1 MRPSGNSRRGPTTAT
16 SGRVIRKSAIRP
28 TAWGLTVTSGFSKS
42 TNRPWHRSRPTL
54 LARPKP
60 RLRCCARTIA
70 FGNSLAT
77 AAAEPSVDALSTT
90 TASTGTSACPKKA
103 SRHLSSSGFTL
114 KLTIRAGTSGFS
126 AGMVLV
132 IIQRLTAPV
141 VLAAVDRIRG
151 IVLSVGR
158 LDLRERLAQVRRS
171 RLVRQNLILFVGGL
185 VAGIGGFVYHAIA
198 GRVLGPA
205 TYGEVAFLIA
215 VYAVGTAPALILI
228 VVLARYTATLAA
240 RGAEGISSLLTR
252 TIRLVAI
259 PCLVAILL
267 TTLLAR
273 PLANFEHLGSTIPI
287 LILGFSIALVWQVAI
302 PRGILQGLQR
312 FTALSLNLSLEL
324 VVRTA
329 AVVALLAANY
339 AVSGAMAAVLL
350 GLVFAFVL
358 GLIALR
364 DHLGRSKTRV
374 HLRVMA
380 GFSLTAAAG
389 IIGVQILYNQDV
401 ILAEH
406 YLSSHAGGIYGGLNK
421 IGTILYFL
429 TLLGA
434 GALLV
439 FGLVPGLVVGVL
451 FGPSFSDA
459 VPYVFAVG
467 VIGLALS
474 LNNLLVQFFMA
485 VHDRVFLPIL
495 GLGVIAEGVA
505 IFLFHANVGQV
516 VGDVVVTL
524 LVLLVLLAVRC
535 YLLLPTLR
543 ASSLGEPEPKPVL
556 G

>member
-1 MRPSGNSRRGPTTAT
+1 
-16 SGRVIRKSAIRP
+16 
-28 TAWGLTVTSGFSKS
+28 
-42 TNRPWHRSRPTL
+42 
-54 LARPKP
+54 
-60 RLRCCARTIA
+60 
-70 FGNSLAT
+70 
-77 AAAEPSVDALSTT
+77 
-90 TASTGTSACPKKA
+90 
-103 SRHLSSSGFTL
+103 
-114 KLTIRAGTSGFS
+114 
-126 AGMVLV
+126 
-132 IIQRLTAPV
+132 
-141 VLAAVDRIRG
+141 
-151 IVLSVGR
+151 VLSVGR
-158 LDLRERLAQVRRS
+158 LDLRERLARVRRS
-171 RLVRQNLILFVGGL
+171 RLVRQNLILFAGGL
-185 VAGIGGFVYHAIA
+185 IAGVGGFVYHAIA

-205 TYGEVAFLIA
+205 IYGQVAFLIA

-228 VVLARYTATLAA
+228 VVLARYTATLSA

-273 PLANFEHLGSTIPI
+273 PLANFEHLTSTIPV
-287 LILGFSIALVWQVAI
+287 LILGFSIALIWQVAI

-350 GLVFAFVL
+350 GLVFAFAL

-364 DHLGRSKTRV
+364 DHLRPGKARV
-374 HLRVMA
+374 RLRVMA

-429 TLLGA
+429 TLSVSQVLFPRVVEAVAKEEHPGRILLYSAGLLTLLGA

-439 FGLVPGLVVGVL
+439 FGVVPGLVVRVL
-451 FGPSFSDA
+451 FGPAFLDA
-459 VPYVFAVG
+459 VPYVFPVG

-474 LNNLLVQFFMA
+474 LDNLLVQFFMA

-495 GLGVIAEGVA
+495 GLGVVAEGVA

-516 VGDVVVTL
+516 VGDVLVTLVGL
-524 LVLLVLLAVRC
+524 LVLLTIRC

-543 ASSLGEPEPKPVL
+543 ASSLGEVDPNPAL

>member
-1 MRPSGNSRRGPTTAT
+1 M
-16 SGRVIRKSAIRP
+16 
-28 TAWGLTVTSGFSKS
+28 
-42 TNRPWHRSRPTL
+42 
-54 LARPKP
+54 
-60 RLRCCARTIA
+60 
-70 FGNSLAT
+70 
-77 AAAEPSVDALSTT
+77 
-90 TASTGTSACPKKA
+90 
-103 SRHLSSSGFTL
+103 
-114 KLTIRAGTSGFS
+114 
-126 AGMVLV
+126 LV
-132 IIQRLTAPV
+132 IIQRCTAPV
-141 VLAAVDRIRG
+141 VLAAVDRIREV
-151 IVLSVGR
+151 VLSVGR

-171 RLVRQNLILFVGGL
+171 RLVRQNLILFAGGL
-185 VAGIGGFVYHAIA
+185 IAGIGGFVYHAIA

-205 TYGEVAFLIA
+205 IYGQVAFLIA
-215 VYAVGTAPALILI
+215 VYAVGTAPALILV
-228 VVLARYTATLAA
+228 VVLARYTATLSA

-252 TIRLVAI
+252 TIRLVTI
-259 PCLVAILL
+259 PCLAAILF

-273 PLANFEHLGSTIPI
+273 PLANFEHLGSTIPV
-287 LILGFSIALVWQVAI
+287 LILGFSIALIWQVAI

-350 GLVFAFVL
+350 GLVFAFAL
-358 GLIALR
+358 GLITLR

-421 IGTILYFL
+421 IGTILFFLTLSVSQVLFPRVVEAVAKEEHPGRILLYSAGIL

-439 FGLVPGLVVGVL
+439 FGVVPGLVVGVL
-451 FGPSFSDA
+451 FGPSFKDA

-495 GLGVIAEGVA
+495 GLGVLAEGVG

-516 VGDVVVTL
+516 VGDVLVTLVAL
-524 LVLLVLLAVRC
+524 LVLLTVRC

-543 ASSLGEPEPKPVL
+543 ASSLGEPEPKPAL

>member
-1 MRPSGNSRRGPTTAT
+1 
-16 SGRVIRKSAIRP
+16 
-28 TAWGLTVTSGFSKS
+28 
-42 TNRPWHRSRPTL
+42 
-54 LARPKP
+54 
-60 RLRCCARTIA
+60 
-70 FGNSLAT
+70 
-77 AAAEPSVDALSTT
+77 
-90 TASTGTSACPKKA
+90 
-103 SRHLSSSGFTL
+103 
-114 KLTIRAGTSGFS
+114 
-126 AGMVLV
+126 MVLV

-259 PCLVAILL
+259 PCLVAILF

-273 PLANFEHLGSTIPI
+273 PLANFEHLGSTIPV
-287 LILGFSIALVWQVAI
+287 LILGFSIALIWQVAI

-364 DHLGRSKTRV
+364 DHLGRAKTRV

-421 IGTILYFL
+421 IGTILFFLTLSVSQVLFPRVVEAVAKEEHPGRILLYSAGIL

-439 FGLVPGLVVGVL
+439 FGVVPGLVVGVL
-451 FGPSFSDA
+451 FGPSFRDA
-459 VPYVFAVG
+459 VPYVLPVG

-495 GLGVIAEGVA
+495 GLGVVAEGVG

-516 VGDVVVTL
+516 VGDVLVTL
-524 LVLLVLLAVRC
+524 VALLALLAVRC

-543 ASSLGEPEPKPVL
+543 ASSLGEPEPKPAL